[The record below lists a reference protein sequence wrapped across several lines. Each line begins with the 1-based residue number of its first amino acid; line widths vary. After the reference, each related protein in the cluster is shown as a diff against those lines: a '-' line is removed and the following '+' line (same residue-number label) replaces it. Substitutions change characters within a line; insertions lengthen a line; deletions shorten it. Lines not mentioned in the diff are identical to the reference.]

1 MAKYIS
7 ILRGINVGGNRK
19 ILMKDLKVLFEKL
32 GFSKVET
39 YIQSGN
45 VVFESDLKLLNTD
58 LEVKIQQAIVGTFGF
73 DAPVIVRTADEWAK
87 SIVNNPFWKEKDAD
101 IDRLHLTCLKEVPSP
116 ELLDKIKQFQY
127 LPDRYEIVGNDV
139 FIFCAAG
146 YGTSKLTNPFFESK
160 LKVQAT
166 TRNWNTVMKLNEM
179 AVSKVQTTEGES
191 S

>member
-19 ILMKDLKVLFEKL
+19 ILMKDLKVLFEKMGL
-32 GFSKVET
+32 SKVET

-45 VVFESDLKLLNTD
+45 IVFELVHKLSTAN
-58 LEVKIQQAIVGTFGF
+58 LEVKIEQAITETFGF
-73 DAPVIVRTADEWAK
+73 DVPVIVRTADEWAEV
-87 SIVNNPFWKEKDAD
+87 ILNNPFWKEKDVD
-101 IDRLHLTCLKEVPSP
+101 IDRLHLTCLKEVPSQ
-116 ELLDKIKQFQY
+116 EFLEKIKLFQF
-127 LPDRYEIVGNDV
+127 LPDRFEIIGKDV

-166 TRNWNTVMKLNEM
+166 TRNWKTVMKLHEL
-179 AVSKVQTTEGES
+179 VV
-191 S
+191 